1 MVYVN
6 MKLSHKCMYIYIFI
20 HIELNYMLVS
30 EMCGYGCKYTN
41 ANESGP
47 GINVEV
53 LSVAYIVVYLANF
66 FHIAVNLYL

>member
-1 MVYVN
+1 
-6 MKLSHKCMYIYIFI
+6 
-20 HIELNYMLVS
+20 MLVS